1 MFGYQILGF
10 GSGGVAPTIEGLVVA
25 GGGSGGS
32 GISGWNNGGA
42 GGAGG
47 YRTFVAPYPGAG
59 QTITVTV
66 CSGGSAPSVTGGQK
80 NNGQSSEIS

>member
-47 YRTFVAPYPGAG
+47 YRTFCC
-59 QTITVTV
+59 TLSWCRTD
-66 CSGGSAPSVTGGQK
+66 
-80 NNGQSSEIS
+80 NNGYCW